1 MTIKYLICDW
11 NGTLIGFNNEKP
23 LFQAI
28 GKEIFKSALPFN
40 VGRIVR
46 MQKAKAQM
54 DELAGK
60 WGREK
65 DLGLIKEIFQIF
77 NTSFIEGIPMVKIIR
92 FIDKYA
98 ASDMVQKKLQ
108 KELLN
113 IVRGLKLKGKKTG
126 IFSAACKYPI
136 EKVIGV
142 AGYDKDF
149 DFIEADQI
157 YSEDGKAMG
166 FGLSIYGH
174 KHELIDEIFQRRNIN
189 PEEVAYIADTED
201 EAGCFEKVK
210 YPVVSLLVSDELK
223 NKFARE
229 YKAFVPESIEDL
241 DNYLNKS

>member
-46 MQKAKAQM
+46 MQKAKEQ
-54 DELAGK
+54 
-60 WGREK
+60 
-65 DLGLIKEIFQIF
+65 
-77 NTSFIEGIPMVKIIR
+77 
-92 FIDKYA
+92 
-98 ASDMVQKKLQ
+98 
-108 KELLN
+108 
-113 IVRGLKLKGKKTG
+113 KKTG

-241 DNYLNKS
+241 DNYLNKA